1 MAALQKEFDGQGVR
15 VVTICQG
22 CTAEEAQQALKES
35 GAKELLTLVD
45 EDTKTMTPYHATA
58 TPTTYLIDRDGVI
71 RMSDVG
77 YGSGTEAHLRSEIER
92 LLEE

>member
-1 MAALQKEFDGQGVR
+1 LAALQKEFDDQDVK

-22 CTAEEAQQALKES
+22 CTAEEARQALKES
-35 GAKELLTLVD
+35 GATGLLALVD
-45 EDTKTMTPYHATA
+45 EDTEMMIPYQATA

-71 RMSDVG
+71 QMGDVG
-77 YGSGTEAHLRSEIER
+77 YGSGTEAHLRSAIER